1 MLQKLRS
8 AWGKWR
14 ENSRQYKLDRAMDKA
29 GRRGDTGKDLSDASE
44 GARHGTGPPPAGGS
58 GM

>member
-14 ENSRQYKLDRAMDKA
+14 ENSRQYKLNRAMYKA
-29 GRRGDTGKDLSDASE
+29 GRRGDTDKDLSDASE
-44 GARHGTGPPPAGGS
+44 GVRHGTGHPPTGGS
-58 GM
+58 GV